1 MSIKTRKSR
10 KDLGLLIALLA
21 VALAFTVSLIPI
33 VISLAGTGRYKAF
46 VKRFTEGINSSHVS
60 GKVMLQKDGEMI
72 KMPVGNASKVYSV
85 LIGAGMGKEQKEQ
98 PGGEP
103 LAIIFDDGSMVE
115 FWESKIKE
123 KNSLRETG
131 LFVRYTASDGYLYQY
146 DTDKLTLDSIFAQ
159 LPKS

>member
-1 MSIKTRKSR
+1 MSVKIRKSR

-21 VALAFTVSLIPI
+21 VAVVFAISIFPI
-33 VISLAGTGRYKAF
+33 VVSLAGTGRYKAF

-98 PGGEP
+98 PGGDP
-103 LAIIFDDGSMVE
+103 LAIIFDDGSKVE
-115 FWESKIKE
+115 FWESQIQE
-123 KNSLRETG
+123 KNALRKMG
-131 LFVRYTASDGYLYQY
+131 LFVRYTAPDGYLYQY
-146 DTDKLTLDSIFAQ
+146 DTDKLTIDAINAQ
-159 LPKS
+159 LPK